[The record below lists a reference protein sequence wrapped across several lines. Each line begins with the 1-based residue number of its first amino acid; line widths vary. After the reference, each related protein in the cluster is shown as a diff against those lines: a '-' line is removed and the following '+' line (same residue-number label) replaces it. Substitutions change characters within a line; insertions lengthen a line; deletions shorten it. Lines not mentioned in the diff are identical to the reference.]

1 MEKSKEMFW
10 FYTNHYM
17 KAYGLEGDEAR
28 ARIWNGGPR
37 GYRKESTEKYWEKV
51 KEAMDGDKDS

>member
-1 MEKSKEMFW
+1 MEKSKEMFF
-10 FYTNHYM
+10 FYTDHYM

-37 GYRKESTEKYWEKV
+37 GYRKDSTKKYWEKV
-51 KEAMDGDKDS
+51 KEAM